1 MCKKLSGGVK
11 PRAAPQVAYGG
22 VNMGQQQTGL

>member
-11 PRAAPQVAYGG
+11 PRAAPQVRYA
-22 VNMGQQQTGL
+22 VSMEQSTAGL